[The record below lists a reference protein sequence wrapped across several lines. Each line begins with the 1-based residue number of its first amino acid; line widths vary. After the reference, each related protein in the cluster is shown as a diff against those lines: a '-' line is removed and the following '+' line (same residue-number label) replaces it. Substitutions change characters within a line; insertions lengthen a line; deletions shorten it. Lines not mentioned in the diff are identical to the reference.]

1 MKDQEKEFGPSSWAI
16 DNKRAVYVLIF
27 LITLLGFL
35 SYSRLPKENFPDITI
50 SKVFITT
57 VYAGQSPQNIETL
70 VTRQLEKQF
79 KSLKGLKKLTSNTQQ
94 NISVITAEFNA
105 NVNIR
110 DAKQDVKDAVDKAKP
125 DLPQND
131 NNLKES
137 DVSDIDVADQPI
149 LNVNLSGDYDLKK
162 LKEYADNLKDAIEGM
177 KEISKVAEVGALEP
191 NIQINVDVNK
201 MAAAQ
206 IGYNDIIQAVGN
218 ENIISTAGTLVSD
231 GVQRAIDIKED
242 FKSAD
247 EVSAMVI
254 RNPQGKAVYLRD
266 IAEIKDNFQDQKS
279 FARLK
284 TSDNP
289 NFKNVITLNVSKR
302 AGENLIEASDKI
314 YDIIKQKRATIFPKG
329 LNITVTGDQSDKT
342 RSTLNDL
349 INTIIIGFILVTL
362 ILMFFMGTTNAIFV
376 ALSVPLSCFI
386 AFLLMPAIGFTL
398 NMIVLFSFLLAL
410 GIVVDDAI
418 VVIENTHRIFNN
430 GAVPI
435 VKAAKIAAGEVFMPV
450 FSGTMT
456 TLAPFVPLAFWNSLI
471 GHFMF
476 FLPITL
482 IITLLASLV
491 VAYIMNPVFAVDF
504 MKPHHE
510 GEHDNPKF
518 DKKTLRTTVIMV
530 CITAFFYIIGFLKH
544 GVAVSSTTR
553 VSVAVGVGEN
563 PGSSSYATYI
573 GLGNFMVLIII
584 LYLFNHFV
592 LLKVIDR
599 FQKKAWPRF
608 QSWYARMLE
617 KAVRNPWKVLAGT
630 VVLFFFT
637 IGFSI
642 VSNLPVEQFPS
653 GDPNFVYI
661 YVTMPTG
668 TDQGFTNEV
677 VQKLEKRVAAVVEP
691 DKDIV
696 SSIIS
701 NVSVSVTDPSDEDQG
716 TYYNKGKITVA
727 FVEFAKRNGK
737 DTKKILAKI
746 RNSVQGVPGAKIAV
760 AQEASGPPVQ
770 KEISLEM
777 AGDNIDTLVNTGI
790 RLKKFLEQQNIQGIE
805 GLVPDVQ
812 ADKPEVIFDVDRE
825 RANREG
831 VTTGQINQALFTSV
845 YGFHASDFRN
855 TTEDNYEIDVRAQED
870 QRYNI
875 DVLRNLKITYRDLAT
890 GGAIRQVPISAFTDI
905 RYTNTYANIKHK
917 QSRRV
922 ITLGSNV
929 IKPFNGA
936 AINTQIAAALKNF
949 KLPDNVTIRM
959 GGAQDDQIET
969 ATFLGTALMISFV
982 MILIILMALF
992 NSIGKTLII
1001 LSEIF
1006 FSIIGVF
1013 LGLSIFHMTFSIVMS
1028 GVGIIALAGVVVR
1041 NGILLVE
1048 FTDMLLEQGSNIHD
1062 AVVEAARTRMTPVLL
1077 TASAAIMGLLPLAV
1091 GFNIDFAG
1099 LFTSFKPH
1107 IFFGGDNV
1115 AFWGPLSWTMIFGL
1129 GFATVITL
1137 ILVPCMYLI
1146 RYNIK
1151 QRFGKG
1157 RKAEIA
1163 EIKSADM

>member
-1 MKDQEKEFGPSSWAI
+1 MQDQEKEFGPSSWAI
-16 DNKRAVYVLIF
+16 DNKRAVYVFMF
-27 LITLLGFL
+27 LIVLIGLVA
-35 SYSRLPKENFPDITI
+35 YSKLPKENFPDITI
-50 SKVFITT
+50 SKIFISTP
-57 VYAGQSPQNIETL
+57 YLGQSPQNIEVL

-79 KSLKGLKKLTSNTQQ
+79 KSLKGLKKVTSNTQQ
-94 NISVITAEFNA
+94 NLSLITAEFKA
-105 NVNIR
+105 DVDIEK
-110 DAKQDVKDAVDKAKP
+110 AKQEVKDAVDKAKQ

-131 NNLKES
+131 PNLKETT
-137 DVSDIDVADQPI
+137 VSDIDVADQPI
-149 LNVNLSGDYDLKK
+149 LNINLSGDYDLKK
-162 LKEYADNLKDAIEGM
+162 LKEYADNLKDDIEAM
-177 KEISKVAEVGALEP
+177 KEISQVKEVGALKP
-191 NIQINVDVNK
+191 NIQINVDINK

-206 IGYNDIIQAVGN
+206 ISYGDITNAIGY
-218 ENIISTAGTLVSD
+218 ENIISTAGTLVND
-231 GVQRAIDIKED
+231 GVQRAIDIKQD
-242 FKSAD
+242 FKSAA
-247 EVSAMVI
+247 EVANMVI
-254 RNPQGKAVYLRD
+254 RNPQGRAVYLRD
-266 IAEIKDNFQDQKS
+266 IADVKDGFQDQES
-279 FARLK
+279 YARLK
-284 TSDNP
+284 TPDNP

-302 AGENLIEASDKI
+302 SGENLILASDSI
-314 YDIIKQKRATIFPKG
+314 YSLIKHKQATVFPKG

-349 INTIIIGFILVTL
+349 INTIIIGFVLVTI
-362 ILMFFMGTTNAIFV
+362 ILMFFMGSTNAIFV

-386 AFLLMPAIGFTL
+386 AFILMPTIGFTL

-418 VVIENTHRIFNN
+418 VVIENTHRIFAN
-430 GAVPI
+430 GKVPI

-504 MKPHHE
+504 MKPHIE

-518 DKKTLRTTVIMV
+518 DKKTVRTTVVLGVIA
-530 CITAFFYIIGFLKH
+530 AFGYLINFGF
-544 GVAVSSTTR
+544 
-553 VSVAVGVGEN
+553 
-563 PGSSSYATYI
+563 
-573 GLGNFMVLIII
+573 GNFMVLIVV

-592 LLKVIDR
+592 LVNTIDK
-599 FQKKAWPRF
+599 FQKNAWPKF
-608 QSWYARMLE
+608 QSWYARVLE
-617 KAVRNPWKVLAGT
+617 GAVRSPWW
-630 VVLFFFT
+630 VLFGTIILFFVT

-653 GDPNFVYI
+653 GDPNFVYV

-668 TDQGFTNEV
+668 TDQGTTNGV
-677 VQKLEKRVAAVVEP
+677 VQQLEKRVAAVVEP

-727 FVEFAKRNGK
+727 FVEFAKRHGK
-737 DTKKILAKI
+737 DTKAILATI
-746 RNSVQGVPGAKIAV
+746 RKQVQGVPGAKIAV
-760 AQEASGPPVQ
+760 AQEASGPPTQ
-770 KEISLEM
+770 KEISIEM
-777 AGDNIDTLVNTGI
+777 AGDDVDTLVHTAD
-790 RLKKFLEQQNIQGIE
+790 RLKKFIAAQGIDGIE
-805 GLVPDVQ
+805 GLTPDVQ
-812 ADKPEVIFDVDRE
+812 ADKPEIIFDVDRE

-831 VTTGQINQALFTSV
+831 VNTGQVTEALGISV
-845 YGFHASDFRN
+845 FGKKASDFRN
-855 TTEDNYEIDVRAQED
+855 TTEDNYEIDVRANED
-870 QRYNI
+870 QRYDI
-875 DVLRNLKITYRDLAT
+875 DALKNLKITYRDIAT
-890 GGAIRQVPISAFTDI
+890 GGTIRQVPISAFTDI

-917 QSRRV
+917 QQRRV

-929 IKPFNGA
+929 IKPYNGA
-936 AINTQIAAALKNF
+936 AINARIAQALKSF
-949 KLPDNVTIRM
+949 KLPANVSIHM

-969 ATFLGTALMISFV
+969 ATFLGTALMVSFG

-992 NSIGKTLII
+992 NSVGKTFII

-1048 FTDMLLEQGSNIHD
+1048 FTDMLIEQGASLHD

-1077 TASAAIMGLLPLAV
+1077 TAFAAICGLIPLAI

-1099 LFTSFKPH
+1099 LFTHFKPH
-1107 IFFGGDNV
+1107 IYLGGDNV
-1115 AFWGPLSWTMIFGL
+1115 AFWGPLAWTMIFGL
-1129 GFATVITL
+1129 GFATIITL
-1137 ILVPCMYLI
+1137 ILVPCMYII
-1146 RYNIK
+1146 RIHMK
-1151 QRFGKG
+1151 DWFKKLAGKPTSAEDKEVL
-1157 RKAEIA
+1157 KAEA
-1163 EIKSADM
+1163 L

>member
-27 LITLLGFL
+27 LITLLGFI

-50 SKVFITT
+50 SKVFIRTF
-57 VYAGQSPQNIETL
+57 YQGQSPQNIETL

-105 NVNIR
+105 DVNIKT
-110 DAKQDVKDAVDKAKP
+110 AKQDVKDAVDKAKP

-131 NNLKES
+131 NQLKQS
-137 DVSDIDVADQPI
+137 DVSDIDIADQPI
-149 LNVNLSGDYDLKK
+149 LNINLSGDYDLKK
-162 LKEYADNLKDAIEGM
+162 LKEYADNLKDDVEAM
-177 KEISKVAEVGALEP
+177 KEISKVAEVGALKP

-201 MAAAQ
+201 MTAAQ
-206 IGYNDIIQAVGN
+206 VSYNDIIQAIGN
-218 ENIISTAGTLVSD
+218 ENVISTAGTLVGD

-242 FKSAD
+242 FKNAG
-247 EVSAMVI
+247 EVAALVI

-266 IAEIKDNFQDQKS
+266 IADVKDAFQDQES
-279 FARLK
+279 YARLK
-284 TSDNP
+284 TP
-289 NFKNVITLNVSKR
+289 NGPDFKNVITLNVSKR
-302 AGENLIEASDKI
+302 SGENLIEASDKI
-314 YDIIKQKRATIFPKG
+314 YDIIKQKKSTIFPKG
-329 LNITVTGDQSDKT
+329 LSITVTGDQSDKT

-349 INTIIIGFILVTL
+349 INTIIIGFILVTI

-386 AFLLMPAIGFTL
+386 AFLFMPVIGFTL

-435 VKAAKIAAGEVFMPV
+435 TKAAKIAAGEVFMPV

-504 MKPHHE
+504 MKPHHK

-518 DKKTLRTTVIMV
+518 DKKTIRTTLIMGA
-530 CITAFFYIIGFLKH
+530 IAGFFYIL
-544 GVAVSSTTR
+544 ALSSTK
-553 VSVAVGVGEN
+553 VAVGVGAPDVASGN
-563 PGSSSYATYI
+563 NGNLGI
-573 GLGNFMVLIII
+573 GNFVLLLII
-584 LYLFNHFV
+584 LYLFNHFF
-592 LLKVIDR
+592 LLRVIDR
-599 FQKKAWPRF
+599 FQENAWPKF
-608 QSWYARMLE
+608 QSWYSRWLE
-617 KAVRNPWKVLAGT
+617 RAVKSPWWVLGGT
-630 VVLFFFT
+630 FVLFVFT
-637 IGFSI
+637 IGFSA
-642 VSNLPVEQFPS
+642 VSNLKVEQFPS
-653 GDPNFVYI
+653 ADPNFVYVYI
-661 YVTMPTG
+661 TMPIG
-668 TDQGFTNEV
+668 TDQGYTNEV
-677 VQKLEKRVAAVVEP
+677 VKKLEKRVAQVVEP
-691 DKDIV
+691 DKNIV

-716 TYYNKGKITVA
+716 IYYNKGKITVA
-727 FVEFAKRNGK
+727 FVEFSKRNGK
-737 DTKKILAKI
+737 DTKTILTKI
-746 RNSVQGVPGAKIAV
+746 RNSVQGVPGAKLAV
-760 AQEASGPPVQ
+760 TQEASGPPVQ
-770 KEISLEM
+770 KDISIEM
-777 AGDNIDTLVNTGI
+777 AGDNVDTLVKTSA
-790 RLKKFLEQQNIQGIE
+790 RLKKFIEKQNIAGIE

-812 ADKPEVIFDVDRE
+812 ADKPEIVFDVDRE

-831 VTTGQINQALFTSV
+831 VTTGQINQALFSSV
-845 YGFHASDFRN
+845 YGAKASDYRN
-855 TTEDNYEIDVRAQED
+855 TTEDNYEIDVRAQEN
-870 QRYNI
+870 QRYDI
-875 DVLRNLKITYRDLAT
+875 DVLRNLKITYRDMAT

-917 QSRRV
+917 QQRRV

-936 AINTQIAAALKNF
+936 DVNAQISTAIKNF
-949 KLPDNVTIRM
+949 KLPTNVSIRM

-969 ATFLGTALMISFV
+969 ATFLGTALMISFM

-1001 LSEIF
+1001 LTEIF

-1013 LGLSIFHMTFSIVMS
+1013 LGLSIFHMTFSIVMC

-1048 FTDMLLEQGSNIHD
+1048 FTDMLLEQGSTMHD
-1062 AVVEAARTRMTPVLL
+1062 AIVEAARTRMTPVLL
-1077 TASAAIMGLLPLAV
+1077 TASAAMLGLLPLAV

-1107 IFFGGDNV
+1107 IYFGGDNV

-1146 RYNIK
+1146 RYNLK
-1151 QRFGKG
+1151 KRWFGKKG
-1157 RKAEIA
+1157 EVQQN
-1163 EIKSADM
+1163 IK